1 MRWRA
6 LVKWTAITVVVVVVV
21 LLVLI
26 ALSGF
31 YFGSLGR

>member
-1 MRWRA
+1 MRWTA
-6 LVKWTAITVVVVVVV
+6 LVKWTGITVVVVVV